1 MPIWQLCANLLIPNC
16 LRSNLSYSP
25 MAALELYV
33 NKTNSVLITFIIFV
47 YYMETI
53 DCFFVMMLLI
63 LQRYVI
69 SYMDASQRYTLFAIY

>member
-1 MPIWQLCANLLIPNC
+1 MISSYVRILNYKEADYKGISLLI
-16 LRSNLSYSP
+16 NLKFVKNP
-25 MAALELYV
+25 
-33 NKTNSVLITFIIFV
+33 NSVLITFIIFV

>member
-1 MPIWQLCANLLIPNC
+1 MISSYVRILNYKEADDKGISLLIK
-16 LRSNLSYSP
+16 LKFVI
-25 MAALELYV
+25 MH
-33 NKTNSVLITFIIFV
+33 NSVLITFIIFV

>member
-1 MPIWQLCANLLIPNC
+1 MISSYVRILNYKEADDKGISLLIKLKFVKEN
-16 LRSNLSYSP
+16 
-25 MAALELYV
+25 
-33 NKTNSVLITFIIFV
+33 NSVLITFIIFV

-53 DCFFVMMLLI
+53 DCFFVMMLLF

>member
-1 MPIWQLCANLLIPNC
+1 MISSYVRILNYKEADYKGIGLLIKLKFVKNP
-16 LRSNLSYSP
+16 
-25 MAALELYV
+25 
-33 NKTNSVLITFIIFV
+33 NSVLITFIIFV

>member
-1 MPIWQLCANLLIPNC
+1 M
-16 LRSNLSYSP
+16 
-25 MAALELYV
+25 
-33 NKTNSVLITFIIFV
+33 LITFIIFV

-69 SYMDASQRYTLFAIY
+69 FYMDASQRYTLFAIY

>member
-1 MPIWQLCANLLIPNC
+1 MISSYVRILNYKEADDKGISLLIK
-16 LRSNLSYSP
+16 LKF
-25 MAALELYV
+25 V
-33 NKTNSVLITFIIFV
+33 NNPNSVLITFIIFV

>member
-1 MPIWQLCANLLIPNC
+1 MH
-16 LRSNLSYSP
+16 
-25 MAALELYV
+25 
-33 NKTNSVLITFIIFV
+33 NSVLITFIIFV

>member
-1 MPIWQLCANLLIPNC
+1 MISSYVRILNYKEADYKGISLLIK
-16 LRSNLSYSP
+16 LKF
-25 MAALELYV
+25 V
-33 NKTNSVLITFIIFV
+33 KKTNSVLITFIIFV

-69 SYMDASQRYTLFAIY
+69 FYMDASQRYTLFAIY

>member
-1 MPIWQLCANLLIPNC
+1 MISSYVRILNYKEADYKGISLLI
-16 LRSNLSYSP
+16 NLKF
-25 MAALELYV
+25 V
-33 NKTNSVLITFIIFV
+33 KKTNSVLITFIIFV

-53 DCFFVMMLLI
+53 DCFFVMMLLF